1 MSAERSLYDIL
12 GLEKNC
18 SKDDIKNAY
27 RTLAKKHHP
36 DTSDGNEELFKVVVE
51 AYTILIK
58 DETRAIYDAT
68 GNMKDVD
75 INQRIVTFL
84 ASCIIPA
91 LKNSPNVHD
100 ADIVEAT
107 ILYLTELINL
117 QKANIF
123 NLEEQM
129 VKLNEA
135 NKRFKVKPDSE
146 IKENVFERIIND
158 NILNIKISIDSHENE
173 IDFLVKAKDFLSN
186 FEYNL
191 GDLSSILLESQQE

>member
-1 MSAERSLYDIL
+1 MEKKQDLYGVL
-12 GLEKNC
+12 GLSKGC
-18 SKDDIKNAY
+18 SKNDIKQAY
-27 RTLAKKHHP
+27 RLLAKKHHP
-36 DTSDGNEELFKVVVE
+36 DTSGGDDELFKRIVE

-100 ADIVEAT
+100 ANVVDAT
-107 ILYLTELINL
+107 ILYLEELAN
-117 QKANIF
+117 QEKAEIF
-123 NLEEQM
+123 KLEEQM

-135 NKRFKVKPDSE
+135 NRRFKVKPDSE
-146 IKENVFERIIND
+146 VKENVFERIIND

-191 GDLSSILLESQQE
+191 GDLSSILLESQEE